1 MLNILCEDARPAS
14 VSLNPEVDMRSGAEI
29 MEEMMAAPSSPKKNQ
44 QQNPFNNNQG
54 DIMSTETKEKVER
67 TAEEQKSR
75 DAQIKRIVARLD
87 SERASLDEA
96 VQVKMAHRLEK
107 ISGKNNEA
115 NAKASAK
122 VFEDIIDGKI
132 ITDSKLDDA
141 YEDALA
147 KEESSSH

>member
-1 MLNILCEDARPAS
+1 
-14 VSLNPEVDMRSGAEI
+14 MRSGAEI

-54 DIMSTETKEKVER
+54 DIMSTTETQEKVVR

-75 DAQIKRIVARLD
+75 DAQIKRIAARLD

-96 VQVKMAHRLEK
+96 IQVKMAHRLEK
-107 ISGKNNEA
+107 ISGKHNEA
-115 NAKASAK
+115 NVKASAK

-132 ITDSKLDDA
+132 ITDSKLDDEF
-141 YEDALA
+141 EDALA